1 MQPRGSR
8 TSVAARRR
16 SPGFSLFELTVCIA
30 LIGVF
35 AGVLLDRLL
44 YYEEAAEKAVVE
56 LQASTLKV
64 ALQVH
69 VGDLISRNQK
79 LDYAVIARENPM
91 RWLEH
96 PLVGYRG
103 EFSTDAAAQL
113 PKGSWYFDRSTAEL
127 VYLVKLDRNFRPRVG
142 RRGARALARKAGTA
156 RRCVHE
162 GQHGSRIAV
171 RPGGAVPLVLE
182 AGASVERFRE
192 GVVDAIVRG
201 EQDADQDRWLHADRA
216 GRGDHHTRDPG
227 RGCHPEVRC
236 AADRRAHRQ
245 DERRARR
252 R

>member
-1 MQPRGSR
+1 
-8 TSVAARRR
+8 
-16 SPGFSLFELTVCIA
+16 LTVCIA

-56 LQASTLKV
+56 LQATTLKV

-127 VYLVKLDRNFRPRVG
+127 VYLVKLDRNFRPASDGAARV
-142 RRGARALARKAGTA
+142 RWHIRL
-156 RRCVHE
+156 
-162 GQHGSRIAV
+162 V
-171 RPGGAVPLVLE
+171 RPEGAPTKDSTVVGLQFVP
-182 AGASVERFRE
+182 
-192 GVVDAIVRG
+192 VVPY
-201 EQDADQDRWLHADRA
+201 RWF
-216 GRGDHHTRDPG
+216 
-227 RGCHPEVRC
+227 
-236 AADRRAHRQ
+236 
-245 DERRARR
+245 
-252 R
+252 